1 MGQAGATGMEAGAS
15 AMKSSNGMVGR
26 PLRAIASGLASI
38 AGALLFLTCFS
49 FQSRLLGTTA
59 SADQSSLANT
69 GYVGSRV
76 CSKCHPSIYESFLRT
91 DMGRSMSEIT
101 PALLDKIPTS
111 VNILDTKLN
120 RHFEIYAGDGNL
132 YQSEYETTAGG
143 KYVFRETRKLEWII
157 GSGANGSGAIVKQD
171 NYLFEAPLSFYA
183 KPHRWALS
191 PGYEF
196 GDYGFNRPIL
206 PGCIVCHSGQPRPV
220 LDGNGRFREPPF
232 AELAIGCENC
242 HGPGEA
248 HVAAAQMGS
257 PLGSIANPAKLSP
270 WLADNICMS
279 CHQTGD
285 ARVLQAGKTYRDF
298 RPGAELDET
307 LSIFLV
313 PFTRESAPKDDLL
326 EHYLSMRLSKCYLKS
341 GGRLGC
347 ISCHDPHVQPSQQE
361 ASAYF
366 RQKCLACH
374 TEKSCAVPLS
384 LRQHKTPPDDCAGCH
399 MPKRDVTVISHS
411 VLTNHRIVAEAE
423 EPFPDVAFH
432 MTTPQL
438 PDLVHLSANPAK
450 KDSPSPLTL
459 LQAYAQVMLARPEYR
474 ARYWALAEQLKA
486 NQPGNVEVLE
496 ALADKAVQNKNAEG
510 SALGIRYLLEAI
522 LHGATNPADF
532 EELAQLLV
540 AANGQAEAANVLR
553 QGMQTDPYDAELY
566 RLSAKIYLALNK
578 MQEACEIAAK
588 GRQRFPQDDAIR
600 ALMNRCDTAPNGV
613 TK

>member
-1 MGQAGATGMEAGAS
+1 VEAKTSVMKAPNCTG
-15 AMKSSNGMVGR
+15 R
-26 PLRAIASGLASI
+26 WRLQAIASGLAWI
-38 AGALLFLTCFS
+38 AATLLFLTCLG
-49 FQSRLLGTTA
+49 FQNNLATTA
-59 SADQSSLANT
+59 LADQSSVANT
-69 GYVGSRV
+69 GYVGSKA

-91 DMGRSMSEIT
+91 DMGRSMSQIT
-101 PALLDKIPTS
+101 PELLERIPTS
-111 VNILDTKLN
+111 ANIFDPKLN
-120 RHFEIYAGDGNL
+120 RHFEIFARDGNL
-132 YQSEYETTAGG
+132 FQSEYETTVDG
-143 KYVFRETRKLEWII
+143 KDVFRETQKVEWII
-157 GSGANGSGAIVKQD
+157 GSGANGSGAIVKQGE
-171 NYLFEAPLSFYA
+171 YLFEAPLSFYA

-206 PGCIVCHSGQPRPV
+206 PGCIVCHSGQPRV
-220 LDGNGRFREPPF
+220 TRDGNGRFQEPLF

-242 HGPGEA
+242 HGPGQS

-257 PLGSIANPAKLSP
+257 PFGSITNPAKLSP

-285 ARVLQAGKTYRDF
+285 ARVLQEGKTYRDF
-298 RPGAELDET
+298 RPGAELDDT

-313 PFTRESAPKDDLL
+313 PFGGESAPKDDLL

-347 ISCHDPHVQPSQQE
+347 ISCHNPHTQPSQQE
-361 ASAYF
+361 APAYF

-384 LRQHKTPPDDCAGCH
+384 LRQHKTPADDCAGCH

-438 PDLVHLSANPAK
+438 PDLVHLSAKPAK
-450 KDSPSPLTL
+450 QDVPLPLTL
-459 LQAYAQVMLARPEYR
+459 LEAYGQVMLSHPEYR
-474 ARYWALAEQLKA
+474 TRYWLVAEQLKDA
-486 NQPGNVEVLE
+486 QPENVQVLE
-496 ALADKAVQNKNAEG
+496 ALADESLQKKNAEG
-510 SALGIRYLLEAI
+510 AALAIRYLEDAI
-522 LHGATNPADF
+522 HHGGTNPADF
-532 EELAQLLV
+532 EELANLLV
-540 AANGQAEAANVLR
+540 AANRQSEAVGILR
-553 QGMQTDPYDAELY
+553 QGMQLAPYDAELY
-566 RLSAKIYLALNK
+566 RLSTTIYFALNK
-578 MQEACEIAAK
+578 MQEACEVAAR

-600 ALMNRCDTAPNGV
+600 GLMKRCDAVAAGV
-613 TK
+613 SK